1 MHPCLPRVKTKTNLG
16 KYVIS
21 FNTQNILY
29 ICTAYCPLLINGKK
43 HSYIIQY
50 TVLGADFY
58 SIEYLHKLIG
68 KKSVYTKQAFLTYS

>member
-1 MHPCLPRVKTKTNLG
+1 MHLCLPRVKTKTNLG

-43 HSYIIQY
+43 HS
-50 TVLGADFY
+50 
-58 SIEYLHKLIG
+58 IEYLNKLIY
-68 KKSVYTKQAFLTYS
+68 KKSLYTKQAFLTYS